1 MVDVRIDMHVH
12 SSESDG
18 TDTPAGVVRTAVAAG
33 LDVVA
38 LTDHDTSAGWAEAEQ
53 AVRESAP
60 PALRLVPGAELSCE
74 SSDGRG
80 GTVTVHLLAYLFD
93 PDSPALRDE
102 QLRLRAERRGRLEQM
117 ARRMADD
124 GFPVDPEALMAGLP
138 PDSPGGRPHLA
149 RALVEGGTV
158 STVSEAFD
166 RYLGTHAP
174 YYMPRTDTPV
184 ERAIRMIADAGGT
197 TVLAHPFAVSRGQT
211 VTAEVITE
219 LAGHG
224 LRGVE
229 VEHPDHDEPARHRLR
244 ELVAEL
250 GLVPTGGSDYHGTNK
265 NIRIGSENTPP
276 DSLDRLLGDCTGSKI
291 IG

>member
-1 MVDVRIDMHVH
+1 MVGVRIDMHVH

-18 TDTPAGVVRTAVAAG
+18 TDTPAGAVRAALDAG
-33 LDVVA
+33 LDAMA

-53 AVRESAP
+53 AVRDHGRP
-60 PALRLVPGAELSCE
+60 GFRLVPGAELSCE

-93 PDSPALRDE
+93 PDSPALREE

-117 ARRMADD
+117 ARRMAED

-149 RALVEGGTV
+149 RALVEAGTV
-158 STVSEAFD
+158 GSVTEAFD

-174 YYMPRTDTPV
+174 YYMPRADTPV
-184 ERAIRMIADAGGT
+184 HRAVRMIAEAGGT

-211 VTAEVITE
+211 VTAEVISE

-229 VEHPDHDEPARHRLR
+229 IDHPDHDEEARQRLR
-244 ELVAEL
+244 ELAAEL

-265 NIRIGSENTPP
+265 NIPIGSEHTPEE
-276 DSLDRLLGDCTGSKI
+276 SLARLLDDCTGSKI

>member
-1 MVDVRIDMHVH
+1 MDVRIDMHVH

-18 TDTPAGVVRTAVAAG
+18 TDTPAGLVRTAVAAG

-38 LTDHDTSAGWAEAEQ
+38 LTDHDTSAGWAEAER
-53 AVRESAP
+53 AVRESSP

-124 GFPVDPEALMAGLP
+124 GFPVEPEKLMAGLP

-149 RALVEGGTV
+149 RALVEAGTV
-158 STVSEAFD
+158 GTVTEAFD
-166 RYLGTHAP
+166 NYLGTHAP

-229 VEHPDHDEPARHRLR
+229 VEHPDHDESARKRLR

-265 NIRIGSENTPP
+265 SIRIGSEHTPP
-276 DSLDRLLGDCTGSKI
+276 ESLDRLLGDCTGSKI